1 MAARPFLD
9 MAAEKELQDIED
21 EIADEIARLL

>member
-1 MAARPFLD
+1 

-21 EIADEIARLL
+21 EIADEIARLLWLSY